1 MANLNHD
8 AGQLAG
14 LLRETIAAHH
24 DAFIEVDGADP
35 EWPIWYAAYL
45 HARLPELQG
54 VALTQSEWVFLIV
67 SAEQRRLREGS
78 DEPWFD
84 FYAGVFLDEIRQGS
98 PLSAG

>member
-1 MANLNHD
+1 MADLTNTT
-8 AGQLAG
+8 AQLAD
-14 LLRETIAAHH
+14 LLRATIAAHH
-24 DAFIEVDGADP
+24 DAFIEVDGADS

-67 SAEQRRLREGS
+67 KAEQRRLRES
-78 DEPWFD
+78 SAEPWFD
-84 FYAGVFLDEIRQGS
+84 FYARVLLEEIRQGS